1 MTDSTPTGQA
11 AGAAVALQ
19 PPPLPQSNWALFLD
33 IDGTLLDIA
42 ESPDRV
48 QVPARLLDDLQAAE
62 KKLSG
67 ALALISGRPISEIDK
82 LFEPLKL
89 AASGQHGSEWRA
101 VPGAESQSVSEAPL
115 PVGLHEAA
123 AKLGNLHPGIVV
135 ERKTHA
141 LAVHYRNA
149 PDFGPEIGGRLAAA
163 MAGYDGL
170 MLLHG
175 KAVWEIKD
183 AQQSKGTAV
192 GLFMRQPAFV
202 DRVAVFVGDDR
213 TDEDRF
219 HAVEG
224 MGGLALPVGQL
235 ALKRGH
241 GQGKPIMAFAT
252 PAQVRKWLSDFAM
265 RDEAAA

>member
-1 MTDSTPTGQA
+1 MTDVTPTGPAPAEA
-11 AGAAVALQ
+11 AALQ
-19 PPPLPQSNWALFLD
+19 PPPQPQPNWALFLD

-42 ESPDRV
+42 DSPDRV
-48 QVPARLLDDLQAAE
+48 HVPARLLDDLQAAE
-62 KKLSG
+62 KHLNG

-82 LFEPLKL
+82 LFAPLEL
-89 AASGQHGSEWRA
+89 AAAGQHGSEWRP
-101 VPGAESQSVSEAPL
+101 VPGAAPQAVAEAPL
-115 PVGLHEAA
+115 PAGLHAAA

-135 ERKTHA
+135 ERKSHA

-149 PDFGPEIGGRLAAA
+149 PDFGSEIGGRLAAA
-163 MAGYDGL
+163 MSGYDGL

-192 GLFMRQPAFV
+192 ALFMRQPAFA

-213 TDEDRF
+213 TDEDGF

-224 MGGLALPVGQL
+224 LGGLAIPVGQL
-235 ALKRGH
+235 ALKRGR
-241 GQGKPIMAFAT
+241 GQGRPVLGFAAPADVRNWLAAFAMGDG
-252 PAQVRKWLSDFAM
+252 V
-265 RDEAAA
+265 AA

>member
-1 MTDSTPTGQA
+1 MTDFIPTGQA
-11 AGAAVALQ
+11 PGQGLALQ
-19 PPPLPQSNWALFLD
+19 PPPLPRPNWALFLD

-62 KKLSG
+62 KKLCG
-67 ALALISGRPISEIDK
+67 ALALVSGRPIADIDK
-82 LFEPLKL
+82 LFAPLQL
-89 AASGQHGSEWRA
+89 AASGQHGSEWRP
-101 VPGAESQSVSEAPL
+101 VPGAATQAVAEAPL
-115 PVGLHEAA
+115 PPGLHAAA

-135 ERKTHA
+135 ERKSHA

-149 PDFGPEIGGRLAAA
+149 PDFGAEIGGRLAGA

-192 GLFMRQPAFV
+192 GLFMQQPAFA

-213 TDEDRF
+213 TDEDGF
-219 HAVEG
+219 HAVEAR
-224 MGGLALPVGQL
+224 GGLAIPVGAL
-235 ALKRGH
+235 ALKRGR
-241 GQGKPIMAFAT
+241 GQGRPIPAFGS
-252 PAQVRKWLSDFAM
+252 PAEVRKWLAAFAM
-265 RDEAAA
+265 HAETAA

>member
-1 MTDSTPTGQA
+1 
-11 AGAAVALQ
+11 
-19 PPPLPQSNWALFLD
+19 
-33 IDGTLLDIA
+33 
-42 ESPDRV
+42 
-48 QVPARLLDDLQAAE
+48 
-62 KKLSG
+62 
-67 ALALISGRPISEIDK
+67 
-82 LFEPLKL
+82 
-89 AASGQHGSEWRA
+89 
-101 VPGAESQSVSEAPL
+101 
-115 PVGLHEAA
+115 
-123 AKLGNLHPGIVV
+123 
-135 ERKTHA
+135 
-141 LAVHYRNA
+141 
-149 PDFGPEIGGRLAAA
+149 

-213 TDEDRF
+213 TDEDGF

-241 GQGKPIMAFAT
+241 GPAFAA
-252 PAQVRKWLSDFAM
+252 PADVRKWLSDFAM
-265 RDEAAA
+265 RNEAAA

>member
-1 MTDSTPTGQA
+1 MTEFMPTGQSSVP
-11 AGAAVALQ
+11 GTALQ
-19 PPPLPQSNWALFLD
+19 PPPWPQPNWALFLD

-42 ESPDRV
+42 ESPDLV
-48 QVPARLLDDLQAAE
+48 TVPDGLLDDLKAAE
-62 KKLSG
+62 KYLNG
-67 ALALISGRPISEIDK
+67 ALALVSGRPISEIDK
-82 LFEPLKL
+82 LFAPLEL
-89 AASGQHGSEWRA
+89 AAAGQHGSEWRP
-101 VPGAESQSVSEAPL
+101 VPGAPTQSVAEAPL
-115 PVGLHEAA
+115 PQGLHEAA
-123 AKLGNLHPGIVV
+123 AKLGKLHPGIVV

-163 MAGYDGL
+163 MADFDGL

-192 GLFMRQPAFV
+192 NLFMRQPAFA

-213 TDEDRF
+213 TDEDGF

-224 MGGLALPVGQL
+224 MGGLAIPVGQL
-235 ALKRGH
+235 ALKRARGP
-241 GQGKPIMAFAT
+241 GSVTLGFAT
-252 PAQVRKWLSDFAM
+252 PAQVRDWLAAFVLQNG
-265 RDEAAA
+265 AAA

>member
-1 MTDSTPTGQA
+1 MTDSMPPGQMA
-11 AGAAVALQ
+11 ALQ
-19 PPPLPQSNWALFLD
+19 LPPLPQSNWALFLD

-42 ESPDRV
+42 ETPDRV
-48 QVPARLLDDLQAAE
+48 QVPARLLDDLQCAE

-67 ALALISGRPISEIDK
+67 ALALVSGRPISEIDK
-82 LFEPLKL
+82 LFDPLKL
-89 AASGQHGSEWRA
+89 AASGQHGSEWRP
-101 VPGAESQSVSEAPL
+101 VPGAATQSVSEAPL
-115 PVGLHEAA
+115 PAGLHEAA

-163 MAGYDGL
+163 MASFDGL

-192 GLFMRQPAFV
+192 NLFMRQPAFA
-202 DRVAVFVGDDR
+202 DRVAVFIGDDR
-213 TDEDRF
+213 TDEDGF
-219 HAVEG
+219 HAVEER
-224 MGGLALPVGQL
+224 GGLAIPVGQL
-235 ALKRGH
+235 ALKRGR
-241 GQGKPIMAFAT
+241 GQGKPIVAFAT
-252 PAQVRKWLSDFAM
+252 PTQVRKWLSDFAM
-265 RDEAAA
+265 RDGAAA